1 MRLPENF
8 IQEVVDRTDIEELIG
23 RYVTLKR
30 SGSNNLLGLCP
41 FHSEKTPSFS
51 VTPSKKMFYCFGC
64 HAGGDPIT
72 FVRLAENLTYLD
84 AVEFLANRAGLR
96 MPRGIDGEK
105 EERGVT
111 RKRVLEMNL
120 EAAKFFRTCLFDKDL
135 GVKGMEYFK
144 GQRHLTDA
152 TIKHFGLG
160 YAPADFGLLTNHMH
174 KLGFTDEELQI
185 GFLSGKSQKTGKSY
199 DYFRGRVMFP
209 IIDTVGNIVAFG
221 GRVLDDSKPKYLNT
235 SDTPAFRKSNHL
247 FALNFAKNCCSE
259 RMILCEG
266 YMDVIALH
274 SAGFEFAVATL
285 GTAIT
290 PNHARIF
297 SKYTKQVIITY
308 DSDEAGQNAANKAM
322 RILGEVGMEVRILKL
337 EGAKDPD
344 EFIQKYGA
352 DRFRKALDG
361 SRTGFDYKS
370 DNIFAKYDM
379 QVSSDRIRASGELCD
394 LIATYQSPVERA
406 VYVDQISKRLN
417 LAPEI
422 LRNTV
427 EKSRNK
433 QLAKLRDMRGQEAQN
448 SVKNFGD
455 RVNPDSVKDPKVTA
469 VEESVLGLLLIFSE
483 YREEV
488 TSGREQLTAD
498 DFTTEFNRRVFE
510 TVMQLHKQES
520 GFHFEL
526 LGETF
531 TPAEIG
537 RIRGM
542 EVARQELTEN
552 GPQSFRMAV
561 ANLRKL
567 KAEKNLKEN
576 GNLTDYLQMKR
587 KKLQKGKED
596 AI

>member
-1 MRLPENF
+1 M
-8 IQEVVDRTDIEELIG
+8 
-23 RYVTLKR
+23 
-30 SGSNNLLGLCP
+30 
-41 FHSEKTPSFS
+41 
-51 VTPSKKMFYCFGC
+51 
-64 HAGGDPIT
+64 
-72 FVRLAENLTYLD
+72 
-84 AVEFLANRAGLR
+84 
-96 MPRGIDGEK
+96 
-105 EERGVT
+105 
-111 RKRVLEMNL
+111 
-120 EAAKFFRTCLFDKDL
+120 
-135 GVKGMEYFK
+135 
-144 GQRHLTDA
+144 
-152 TIKHFGLG
+152 
-160 YAPADFGLLTNHMH
+160 
-174 KLGFTDEELQI
+174 
-185 GFLSGKSQKTGKSY
+185 
-199 DYFRGRVMFP
+199 
-209 IIDTVGNIVAFG
+209 
-221 GRVLDDSKPKYLNT
+221 
-235 SDTPAFRKSNHL
+235 
-247 FALNFAKNCCSE
+247 
-259 RMILCEG
+259 
-266 YMDVIALH
+266 
-274 SAGFEFAVATL
+274 
-285 GTAIT
+285 
-290 PNHARIF
+290 
-297 SKYTKQVIITY
+297 
-308 DSDEAGQNAANKAM
+308 
-322 RILGEVGMEVRILKL
+322 
-337 EGAKDPD
+337 
-344 EFIQKYGA
+344 
-352 DRFRKALDG
+352 
-361 SRTGFDYKS
+361 
-370 DNIFAKYDM
+370 
-379 QVSSDRIRASGELCD
+379 
-394 LIATYQSPVERA
+394 
-406 VYVDQISKRLN
+406 N

-455 RVNPDSVKDPKVTA
+455 RVNLDSVKDPKVTA

-488 TSGREQLTAD
+488 ASGREQLTAD